1 MRNNYQ
7 WIFFLLLLC
16 MTVAEAAAQWIY
28 TNPPSSSRYRN
39 PETSILLKSREQLS
53 PVVRANTDLIQV
65 TGSKSGIYQFTLH
78 LSVDERSIIIT
89 PVRKF
94 DYDEEIMIS
103 ISEGVTDAGGIP
115 LPSLSFSFYTSKM
128 NAYTHPSAM
137 NDNFSYGSYN
147 KEQSSDGRNEKEPGD
162 SPPSFTMTVD
172 SSLAFDGAAFF
183 ASKYNLT
190 PQNDKLICILNNDST
205 FSLSKNVVEDG
216 ADFKINK
223 NGYLSYY
230 SPPDNKFYLLD
241 SNYYLLDSFACKNG
255 YETELDNHEFL
266 IFPDGNKYFLI
277 SHKEIVDMS
286 QVVAGGSSH
295 ALVEFPVIQQQ
306 DAAGNVVFEWA
317 SWDHFNITDATF
329 DVPLTAATIDPFHTN
344 AIELDT
350 DGNLLISSRYM
361 DEITKIDHTTGN
373 ILWRMGGENN
383 QFTFVNDPLTPHFS
397 HQHDIRRLPNG
408 NITLFDNGNLRFP
421 QISYAK
427 EYELDEVNKI
437 ATLVWNYKHPLVNN
451 KEVFGLAAGNTQRL
465 ANGNTLVNYGLL
477 SNFNVGL
484 PSATEVTPAG
494 EIAWEIRFTE
504 NETFSYR
511 MFKFNWSPC
520 SRPTDYTLVATPL
533 SATKEKL
540 SWGTGTGA
548 VKYKVQYRI
557 SGTGSW
563 QSVKPVGNMK
573 TLKNLQP
580 ETNYEWRIRSIC
592 EEGQSPY
599 TNVHT
604 FQTAPLK
611 SYDEE
616 NHITKLLLFPNP
628 VKDVLYLRFESI
640 KQQDV
645 ECSLRNL
652 QGIIFEQKSLTAA
665 EGTNNFKINLPD
677 LPSGIYFLYLHVDNL
692 LLVEKFAIEY

>member
-1 MRNNYQ
+1 MQHDFLMRKNYQ
-7 WIFFLLLLC
+7 WLFFLLFIC

-28 TNPPSSSRYRN
+28 TNPSSSSRYRN

-53 PVVRANTDLIQV
+53 PAALVNTDIIQV
-65 TGSKSGIYQFTLH
+65 TGSKSGIHRFTLH
-78 LSVDERSIIIT
+78 LSVDEHSMIIT
-89 PVRKF
+89 PFRKF
-94 DYDEEIMIS
+94 EYDEEIMIS
-103 ISEGVTDAGGIP
+103 VKEGFTNASGIP

-128 NAYTHPSAM
+128 DAYTLQSAM
-137 NDNFSYGSYN
+137 DASRSYGEYK
-147 KEQSSDGRNEKEPGD
+147 KEQSSGGRNEKEPGD
-162 SPPSFTMTVD
+162 NPPAFTMTVD
-172 SSLAFDGAAFF
+172 TSLAFDGAAFF

-255 YETELDNHEFL
+255 YESELDNHEFL

-286 QVVAGGSSH
+286 QVVAGGNAH
-295 ALVEFPVIQQQ
+295 AMVEFPVIQQQ

-437 ATLVWNYKHPLVNN
+437 ATLLWSYKHPL
-451 KEVFGLAAGNTQRL
+451 
-465 ANGNTLVNYGLL
+465 
-477 SNFNVGL
+477 S
-484 PSATEVTPAG
+484 
-494 EIAWEIRFTE
+494 
-504 NETFSYR
+504 
-511 MFKFNWSPC
+511 
-520 SRPTDYTLVATPL
+520 
-533 SATKEKL
+533 
-540 SWGTGTGA
+540 
-548 VKYKVQYRI
+548 
-557 SGTGSW
+557 
-563 QSVKPVGNMK
+563 
-573 TLKNLQP
+573 
-580 ETNYEWRIRSIC
+580 
-592 EEGQSPY
+592 
-599 TNVHT
+599 
-604 FQTAPLK
+604 
-611 SYDEE
+611 
-616 NHITKLLLFPNP
+616 
-628 VKDVLYLRFESI
+628 
-640 KQQDV
+640 KQQRGFWP
-645 ECSLRNL
+645 CCR
-652 QGIIFEQKSLTAA
+652 QCTKTG
-665 EGTNNFKINLPD
+665 
-677 LPSGIYFLYLHVDNL
+677 
-692 LLVEKFAIEY
+692 